1 MTLFKEKIATT
12 FKKYFSEF
20 LLIFIS
26 VVLAFSLTEWSSNQS
41 SKISEV
47 KILTEIKNG
56 LVSDDKDLQ
65 ANEDNHKISLRAVYL
80 LRDWVN
86 DKAIPQDSIA
96 LYYYAAFRNYT
107 PIINKTGYES
117 LKSSGLKTITND
129 SLRFHIISLYEFD
142 YNIIQKLEDSN
153 EEMQDF
159 KNFFAP
165 VNALVHPYLQFD
177 TAGKVVALE
186 PAKNLSAAQR
196 KELLSYL
203 WRMERNK
210 LFKIMRYE
218 RVLKKIAV
226 LQAEL
231 EKGIKEID

>member
-1 MTLFKEKIATT
+1 MFKDKIAST

-47 KILTEIKNG
+47 KILTEIRNG
-56 LVSDDKDLQ
+56 LASDAKDLQ

-80 LRDWVN
+80 LRDWTN
-86 DKAIPQDSIA
+86 GKAIPQDSIA
-96 LYYYAAFRNYT
+96 LFYYAVFRNYT

-165 VNALVHPYLQFD
+165 VNALVSPFLQFNE
-177 TAGKVVALE
+177 AGKVVALE
-186 PAKNLSAAQR
+186 PAKNLSSIQR

-218 RVLKKIAV
+218 GVLKKIV
-226 LQAEL
+226 LLKDDL
-231 EKGIKEID
+231 EKGIKEIE